1 MNSTL
6 GGAMKVMV
14 KLIRC
19 ALLGLLSPILVMAQQ
34 AGDYRSA
41 ASGSWSETTTWEVF
55 DGTTWGAATNV
66 PTGSEQI
73 TVRHTVTVDV
83 PVSVSGYLKVE
94 SGGELTIGSGSLVFG
109 AGSVYEHA
117 RDGGSVPLAEWGE
130 GSTVVFSGITA
141 NAPANRGQDYYHVVL
156 NTPGLTANRDLAL
169 QGRRIRGDIQVVNT
183 GSGRWQMVGG
193 VSDTVWVMG
202 DVIVEEGQFTVQGTS
217 SPTHVVVKHYGSIRV
232 SGGNFSIARG
242 SQGGTGTTTWYLYEG
257 DFEMSNARTQNSNP
271 TPGNARFVFAK
282 AGHQRLVLGEGN
294 TLDNLPIEVLGGTTL
309 EVGTSELKGNGI
321 FFLNDG
327 ATLVSAHAAGLDGNL
342 QTTGLVRLSK
352 AGGYVFKG
360 EVAQVVGSLLPDT
373 VAVLGIANSV
383 GVSVADTHRV
393 GALQVE
399 VNGRLVIEGTGVL
412 QVEEGRVLGY
422 VVNRGEL
429 VSEAALVFEEG
440 SVYEHARNGGAIPT
454 GNWREGSTVVLR
466 GVVNEAPANRNQSYY
481 NLVFDTPDLS
491 ANLNMGL
498 DGVVIGGYVQVI
510 HTGSGRWYLTTAVP
524 QDTSEVT
531 IMGDVIVEGGQ
542 FSVHGTGNA
551 LTTFVVHHYG
561 SIRVSG
567 GNFSIARGS
576 QGGTGTTTWYLYE
589 GDFEMSNARTQNS
602 NPTPGNARFVFAKA
616 GHQRLVLGEGNTL
629 DNLPIEVLGGT
640 TLEVGTSELK
650 GNGIFFLNSGAT
662 LATAHPNGVAGSIQT
677 TGTIALDTTAN
688 FVFNGTEPQETSTL
702 MPTVVNDL
710 VIDNEAG
717 VKLSQST
724 TINGVLRLVAGEFD
738 NTIPFTLGP
747 NGTISYEGGR
757 LKLPFPPVA
766 TERTAEVPTQFAL
779 HAVYPNPFSS
789 KAYISYDVAELRRV
803 VIRIYDGTGKEVA
816 ELVNRDHQPGT
827 YRIVW
832 QAEGLASGLYYC
844 RLEAGA
850 FRAIRTLIVIK

>member
-282 AGHQRLVLGEGN
+282 AGR
-294 TLDNLPIEVLGGTTL
+294 
-309 EVGTSELKGNGI
+309 
-321 FFLNDG
+321 
-327 ATLVSAHAAGLDGNL
+327 
-342 QTTGLVRLSK
+342 
-352 AGGYVFKG
+352 
-360 EVAQVVGSLLPDT
+360 
-373 VAVLGIANSV
+373 
-383 GVSVADTHRV
+383 
-393 GALQVE
+393 
-399 VNGRLVIEGTGVL
+399 
-412 QVEEGRVLGY
+412 
-422 VVNRGEL
+422 
-429 VSEAALVFEEG
+429 
-440 SVYEHARNGGAIPT
+440 
-454 GNWREGSTVVLR
+454 
-466 GVVNEAPANRNQSYY
+466 
-481 NLVFDTPDLS
+481 
-491 ANLNMGL
+491 
-498 DGVVIGGYVQVI
+498 
-510 HTGSGRWYLTTAVP
+510 
-524 QDTSEVT
+524 
-531 IMGDVIVEGGQ
+531 
-542 FSVHGTGNA
+542 
-551 LTTFVVHHYG
+551 
-561 SIRVSG
+561 
-567 GNFSIARGS
+567 
-576 QGGTGTTTWYLYE
+576 
-589 GDFEMSNARTQNS
+589 
-602 NPTPGNARFVFAKA
+602 
-616 GHQRLVLGEGNTL
+616 QRLVLGEGNTL

-724 TINGVLRLVAGEFD
+724 TINGMLRLVAGEFD